1 MFHRIKKG
9 DVLLLAVYLAAALLI
24 LLSPVFRSVFSRAE
38 TNNTS
43 VLEVRVS
50 GELYGTYD
58 LSQDQ
63 NIRIQNR
70 YGSNVLVIQNGSVFM
85 ESSDCKNQ
93 ICVKTGAIHTPGQMI
108 VCLPHRLSAEIRA
121 AGASSPAAHNTDSSA
136 NSQGSDADSS
146 EIPDSAASYDAIV
159 R

>member
-9 DVLLLAVYLAAALLI
+9 DVFLLAVYLASALLI
-24 LLSPVFRSVFSRAE
+24 LLSPVFRAGSSQAE
-38 TNNTS
+38 TNGAS

-50 GELYGTYD
+50 GELYGSYD
-58 LSQDQ
+58 LSQNQ
-63 NIRIQNR
+63 TIRIQNH
-70 YGSNVLVIQNGSVFM
+70 YGNNVLLIQDGSVSM

-93 ICVKTGAIHTPGQMI
+93 ICVKTSAIHTPGQMI
-108 VCLPHRLSAEIRA
+108 VCLPHRLSAEIRS
-121 AGASSPAAHNTDSSA
+121 AGASSPDAHSTGSSA
-136 NSQGSDADSS
+136 NSQGSDAGSS

>member
-9 DVLLLAVYLAAALLI
+9 DVLLLAVYLASALLI
-24 LLSPVFRSVFSRAE
+24 LLSPVFHASSSKADG
-38 TNNTS
+38 S
-43 VLEVRVS
+43 GAYVLEVRVS
-50 GELYGTYD
+50 GDLYGTYD

-63 NIRIQNR
+63 TIRIQNL
-70 YGSNVLVIQNGSVFM
+70 YGSNVLAIQDGSVSM

-108 VCLPHRLSAEIRA
+108 VCLPHRLSAEIC
-121 AGASSPAAHNTDSSA
+121 
-136 NSQGSDADSS
+136 
-146 EIPDSAASYDAIV
+146 SAASYDAIV

>member
-9 DVLLLAVYLAAALLI
+9 DVLLLAVYLAATLLI
-24 LLSPVFRSVFSRAE
+24 LLSPVFRACSSQAE
-38 TNNTS
+38 TNGTAM
-43 VLEVRVS
+43 LDVRVS

-63 NIRIQNR
+63 TIRIQNR
-70 YGSNVLVIQNGSVFM
+70 YGSNTLIIQNGSVFM

-108 VCLPHRLSAEIRA
+108 VCLPHRLSAEIRS
-121 AGASSPAAHNTDSSA
+121 AGASSPAAHSTGSSA
-136 NSQGSDADSS
+136 NSQDSDAGSS